1 MSDFTD
7 QQRMLIARE
16 EHNNQNFLCGQ
27 RVKLADNTDAG
38 IVTSFVRGMTGVSGD
53 RDSGL
58 DALVVKM
65 KGQKPSAYYSRG
77 QRTATIGAKTTFPFS
92 ASLPKAWQAKMRLKI
107 HPKSLLSLKNLPA
120 S

>member
-38 IVTSFVRGMTGVSGD
+38 IVTSFVRGRTGVNGD

-58 DALVVKM
+58 DALVVKDERT
-65 KGQKPSAYYSRG
+65 KTVCILFQGSKDSNDWGKKQPSPSRRACQRYGKQKCA
-77 QRTATIGAKTTFPFS
+77 
-92 ASLPKAWQAKMRLKI
+92 
-107 HPKSLLSLKNLPA
+107 
-120 S
+120 

>member
-38 IVTSFVRGMTGVSGD
+38 IVTSFVRGMTGV
-53 RDSGL
+53 
-58 DALVVKM
+58 
-65 KGQKPSAYYSRG
+65 
-77 QRTATIGAKTTFPFS
+77 
-92 ASLPKAWQAKMRLKI
+92 
-107 HPKSLLSLKNLPA
+107 N
-120 S
+120 